1 MAYNLSGR
9 KVVIQP
15 CNLHVAFL
23 SLPLCRLH
31 GYHFKNH
38 FSMLV
43 MLVITLYAADHSSMF
58 SIHGGLNVEQ
68 GKSKAYFYMS
78 YNQPPNKSVVAK

>member
-1 MAYNLSGR
+1 MAYNLSDR

-15 CNLHVAFL
+15 RNLYLAFI

-31 GYHFKNH
+31 DYHFKNH

-43 MLVITLYAADHSSMF
+43 MLVITLYAADHFSMLVCLVCTML
-58 SIHGGLNVEQ
+58 SC
-68 GKSKAYFYMS
+68 
-78 YNQPPNKSVVAK
+78 